1 MSKVDPHVQ
10 TFRQLHESGTFI
22 IPNPWDVGS
31 ARLLEQLGFKALAT
45 TSAGFAWSLGRS
57 DNGVTIDELLD
68 HLHAVTAAV
77 TIPVSADFERG
88 FATDPEEVAANVT
101 RAVETGIAGLSIEDT
116 AHLTTEPL
124 FEFELAV
131 DRIRAARRAIDES
144 GTGIVLTARTEGFLV
159 GRPDIG
165 ETIRRLTAFA
175 EAGADCLF
183 APGLRGVTDI
193 EAVVRAVAPKPVNVL
208 MPCGAATFSELVE
221 LRVRRISVGSGLAR
235 TAWSAFLDS
244 AREIANNGSFDS
256 LARAKPFGEMN
267 ASFADP
273 VR

>member
-1 MSKVDPHVQ
+1 MSKVDSRVQ
-10 TFRQLHESGTFI
+10 AFRQLHESGSFI

-31 ARLLEQLGFKALAT
+31 ARLLEQLGFWALAT

-57 DNGVTIDELLD
+57 DNSVTIDELLD
-68 HLHAVTAAV
+68 HLRAVTAAV
-77 TIPVSADFERG
+77 KIPVSADFERG

-101 RAVETGIAGLSIEDT
+101 RATETGIAGLSIEDT
-116 AHLTTEPL
+116 AHDVDEPL
-124 FEFELAV
+124 VELDLAV

-159 GRPDIG
+159 GRPDID

-175 EAGADCLF
+175 DAGADCLF
-183 APGLRGVTDI
+183 APGLRGLPDI
-193 EAVVRAVAPKPVNVL
+193 QAVVRAVAPKPVNVL

-221 LRVRRISVGSGLAR
+221 LGVRRISVGSGLAR

-244 AREIANNGSFDS
+244 ARDIVDNGSFDS
-256 LARAKPFGEMN
+256 LERARPFGEMN
-267 ASFADP
+267 ARFADP
-273 VR
+273 VS